1 MNLEINQL
9 DQALIIEALVDKREE
24 IKREL
29 KNEQQE
35 RGAGANSSYWQGLEN
50 QILHI
55 SKLIARVDSD

>member
-1 MNLEINQL
+1 MNLQIHQL

-24 IKREL
+24 IKKEL

-35 RGAGANSSYWQGLEN
+35 RGAGANSPYLLGLES